1 MEDFMNLILLGLP
14 GAGKGTQAA
23 RITKKYDL
31 PHISTG
37 DMFRAAMKN
46 ETELGKEAKKYMD
59 AGDLVPDQVTNGIVE
74 ERLDEDDAQTGF
86 LLDGYPRTINQAQA
100 LEDMLEDK
108 GRSLDTVLYIQVDK
122 EILLERLTGRFI
134 CSNCGATY
142 HKTNK
147 QPEKEGVC
155 DVCGS
160 TDFYQR
166 DDDKPET
173 VKRRIQVNED
183 QTNDLVDFYKDRGI
197 VARVDGQG
205 DPNDVFEDVKEIL
218 DHVRV

>member
-1 MEDFMNLILLGLP
+1 MNLILLGLP

-142 HKTNK
+142 HKNNK

-218 DHVRV
+218 DQNL

>member
-1 MEDFMNLILLGLP
+1 MNLILLGLP

-183 QTNDLVDFYKDRGI
+183 QSNVLFDFYKDRGI

-218 DHVRV
+218 DQNL

>member
-1 MEDFMNLILLGLP
+1 MNLILLGLP

-218 DHVRV
+218 DQNL

>member
-1 MEDFMNLILLGLP
+1 MDLILLGLP

-218 DHVRV
+218 DQNL

>member
-74 ERLDEDDAQTGF
+74 ERLDEDDAQVGF

-218 DHVRV
+218 DQNL